1 METWNDGLA
10 ADPEDPAA
18 KIRLAARRSPGE
30 TSFSTEAPPITLSAP
45 GRRVPGW
52 TLKENAAGPIPA
64 SLAAGEGP
72 VRDISLIPYGCT
84 DLRIAEF
91 PLVETDP

>member
-1 METWNDGLA
+1 MEAWNDGLA

-30 TSFSTEAPPITLSAP
+30 TPFSTEDPPITLSAP

-64 SLAAGEGP
+64 SPVAGEGP

-84 DLRIAEF
+84 DLRITEF